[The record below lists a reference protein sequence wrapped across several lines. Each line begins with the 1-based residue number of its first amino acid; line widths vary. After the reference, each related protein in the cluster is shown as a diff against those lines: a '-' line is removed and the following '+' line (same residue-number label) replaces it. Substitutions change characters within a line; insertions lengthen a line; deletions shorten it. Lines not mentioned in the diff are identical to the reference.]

1 MSQSESSLTPGVVSK
16 ILKDGDGDG
25 ILSSEEVYVQV
36 LGTKVISSEEKKYR
50 LCISDGVHRTSTVLF
65 RPQSLTLTNPPQ
77 NNSIINIGNKR
88 SYVEII
94 RGRTAWFINS
104 FKVISSP
111 SEQIGSP
118 INFSQSIATPEAS
131 CDTERKVSIPNTP
144 VKRPLTD
151 KDDGKLAKRK
161 LNFNSAS
168 SLSTHEIRNLNPFTN
183 KYKIVCRVTSKGTL
197 RKWSNSRGEGVVFNV
212 TLQDVSGEIL
222 ATGFNETAKK
232 LFPILVEGKAFCI
245 SGAQIKAV
253 KDRRYNSTGHN
264 YEMGLT
270 EHTVVVPVDDSS
282 SDSLKI
288 PKLQIDIT
296 KLSDIADKVS
306 NDVVNVVGIVVSFGS
321 IQEISVSQGARTVL
335 KRDMTLRDN
344 SGECMG
350 GSTVN
355 VTLWDAKTNID
366 DGKIEVEKKYY
377 CFTNAK
383 VSDWKGKSLSA
394 GSGST
399 LIFDPDLP
407 QAKLLYQWWN
417 SSQQSVSNNT
427 FNSLSQ
433 DSNKSSGSTDKYF
446 CLSEIV
452 DEFKNNVDDGKVGYY
467 VLSAVY
473 ITEIKRDKLMFK
485 ACETCHKKVSETTKN
500 NTNGDQEISEKVYIC
515 RSCNTHSNHFIWRY
529 ILNVGLADFSGH
541 NWATVFD
548 LVAFK
553 MFGGMH
559 ATDLN
564 NIMEN
569 NFNEFNQHIHS
580 CQYNRWWLKI
590 KAKVETW
597 QKATRLKLI
606 VIDCEKVNN
615 KSENER
621 LQSETETLECKYLS
635 LSL

>member
-151 KDDGKLAKRK
+151 KDDG
-161 LNFNSAS
+161 
-168 SLSTHEIRNLNPFTN
+168 
-183 KYKIVCRVTSKGTL
+183 TL

-270 EHTVVVPVDDSS
+270 EHTVVVY
-282 SDSLKI
+282 LWMI
-288 PKLQIDIT
+288 H
-296 KLSDIADKVS
+296 IADKVS

-344 SGECMG
+344 SGECNG

-366 DGKIEVEKKYY
+366 DGKIEVEKSIIALR
-377 CFTNAK
+377 NAK
-383 VSDWKGKSLSA
+383 IRINQVA
-394 GSGST
+394 QPIN
-399 LIFDPDLP
+399 IF
-407 QAKLLYQWWN
+407 A
-417 SSQQSVSNNT
+417 
-427 FNSLSQ
+427 
-433 DSNKSSGSTDKYF
+433 
-446 CLSEIV
+446 CLK
-452 DEFKNNVDDGKVGYY
+452 F
-467 VLSAVY
+467 AVY

-621 LQSETETLECKYLS
+621 LQSETEALECKYLS